1 MDKIGGSSRV
11 RNELSAALA
20 EGRGVTAKVR
30 WVSKVDEDGR
40 SRWIHCTPLLGSN
53 GQIGVWMIVLVDD
66 DQLAGA
72 RRWKQA
78 PPVAPARGNVY
89 EDSRDDEERIGN
101 DSEAFRGRID
111 HTDLASIEGAGRAQ
125 HAARRGGHGGSLR
138 STSPNSVLLQ

>member
-20 EGRGVTAKVR
+20 EGRGVTARVR
-30 WVSKVDEDGR
+30 WVSKADEDGR

-66 DQLAGA
+66 DNTVGG

-78 PPVAPARGNVY
+78 PPVAPAISQIHESSRG
-89 EDSRDDEERIGN
+89 DDERNASSPESVG
-101 DSEAFRGRID
+101 GRVT
-111 HTDLASIEGAGRAQ
+111 HTDPVSNEHAIRAQ
-125 HAARRGGHGGSLR
+125 YTARRGGHGGSLR
-138 STSPNSVLLQ
+138 STSPNSVLI